1 MSFFI
6 GNNNYFAINSYDGK
20 VSKPRIPR
28 ASTYY
33 EMSLYSRK
41 LMGGSTCKYQRTSQI
56 PFSSSMYI
64 VHTRISKTMSGKR
77 SNLNIVCIKRG
88 KVGGLRTKNFP
99 KFSKGMSRSRETKEA
114 KLHIDWSERL

>member
-20 VSKPRIPR
+20 VSKPRIPC

-64 VHTRISKTMSGKR
+64 LEFQKQ
-77 SNLNIVCIKRG
+77 
-88 KVGGLRTKNFP
+88 
-99 KFSKGMSRSRETKEA
+99 
-114 KLHIDWSERL
+114 

>member
-20 VSKPRIPR
+20 VISKPRIAR

-56 PFSSSMYI
+56 PFSSSIYI
-64 VHTRISKTMSGKR
+64 LEFQKQ
-77 SNLNIVCIKRG
+77 
-88 KVGGLRTKNFP
+88 
-99 KFSKGMSRSRETKEA
+99 
-114 KLHIDWSERL
+114 